1 MLLKDKVAFITGAS
15 GGIGSSAARCFARE
29 GAHLALL
36 EHSQSLSA
44 LVAEITLSGSA
55 RAKSYRAD
63 MTSLKDMQQCVKDIV
78 ADFGR
83 VDILVNNAGI
93 TADNLL
99 LLMTD
104 DQWDSVI
111 QTNLRS
117 IFAVTKCVAR
127 QMLKQK
133 DGRVINI
140 SSVSGIHG
148 NAGQSNYAAAKAGI
162 IAFSKSMAKEL
173 ASRNILVNV
182 VAPGFIATKMTD
194 VLPENVKKNALAGIP
209 LKRFGVPEDVANA
222 CVFLASEKSSYITGQ
237 VFVVDGGIAI

>member
-15 GGIGSSAARCFARE
+15 GGIGSSSARCFARE

-44 LVAEITLSGSA
+44 LVAEITSSGSA

-133 DGRVINI
+133 YGRVINI

-194 VLPENVKKNALAGIP
+194 ALPEDVKKNALAGIP